1 MRRYELIGEICWF
14 AGYRRK
20 LPGRLHFTKEE
31 LKVVFEF
38 LKKHFDKPG
47 STKSKAKRRKDGGEN

>member
-14 AGYRRK
+14 AGHRRK

-47 STKSKAKRRKDGGEN
+47 SITRKAEKRHGGKS